1 MDKLLDWIR
10 EHDLLSINRLEER
23 AGVPQ
28 RVLQKALKG
37 ERPLPAHHAKA
48 IIDLLVE
55 YGFHISER
63 EYKKLK

>member
-10 EHDLLSINRLEER
+10 DHDLLSINRLEER

-37 ERPLPAHHAKA
+37 ERPLPAHHAKK
-48 IIDLLVE
+48 LEKELKK
-55 YGFHISER
+55 YG
-63 EYKKLK
+63 YK

>member
-23 AGVPQ
+23 ADVPQ

-37 ERPLPAHHAKA
+37 ERPLPARH
-48 IIDLLVE
+48 V
-55 YGFHISER
+55 
-63 EYKKLK
+63 KKLEKELKKYGYK